1 MTNGEALKKAL
12 NLEKLTYVVIQKVI
26 GMSLPIFIVT
36 FDSRHPQ
43 TYIPYNRLLK
53 LKFSTLKQV
62 ISSKPKSVLSDIN
75 IKVKKVK
82 ILPPYDIESYDR
94 IVSTRSLIFTRDL
107 GGYWYSN
114 PKLYECIDNKVKE
127 IV

>member
-1 MTNGEALKKAL
+1 MTTGEALKHSL
-12 NLEKLTYVVIQKVI
+12 GLDKLSYVVIQKVI
-26 GMSLPIFIVT
+26 GLAIPTFIVT
-36 FDSRHPQ
+36 FDSRHPT
-43 TYIPYNRLLK
+43 TYIPYARVLK

-62 ISSKPKSVLSDIN
+62 VSSKPKSVLSDVN
-75 IKVKKVK
+75 IKLKKIKV
-82 ILPPYDIESYDR
+82 LPPYDIESYDR
-94 IVSTRSLIFTRDL
+94 IISTRSLIFTRDL